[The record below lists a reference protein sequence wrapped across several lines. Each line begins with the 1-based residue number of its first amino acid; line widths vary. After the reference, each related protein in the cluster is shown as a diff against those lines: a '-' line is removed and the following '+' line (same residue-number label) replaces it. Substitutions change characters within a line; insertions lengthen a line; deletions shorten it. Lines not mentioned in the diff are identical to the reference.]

1 MNILMKDLFYI
12 YKNNGESIV
21 ALRGLNLAASTGE
34 CLVIKGPNGSGKST
48 LVKLLTGYFVPTAGQ
63 IIVDG
68 EDIAKLDPIK
78 LRREVISS
86 LDQRG
91 NLIKELT
98 VLENLELAYSLSEST
113 AVEYRSHAVGVLEEH
128 SLTQLANKLP
138 AELSASERQYVSL
151 LAALAT
157 KPKVLIADEPTGEL
171 DDKSAS
177 VIYKLLKSIIENT
190 IVILVT
196 HDSRAD
202 GYASRMVRIR
212 EGRISEEWAPGEPE
226 QSVLDEF
233 GWMRVKEIAH
243 EPPQRAVDRSRDDR
257 VILEVENLGL
267 SYGAKQ
273 IFESLNFVAHA
284 GQLIVL
290 DSTLSPGSGK
300 SSLLRILA
308 GLQSPTIGEVRIAGE
323 VANNLDRAA
332 MAVLRSEHLS
342 YLGQREGALEHLS
355 LAEYLGETEVDLGSA
370 LNQRSR
376 SPLSSFSGGERA
388 RIELTK
394 IIAEARPLL
403 LLDEPTSQMDDRRTL
418 ESIALLYKYLEQGGC
433 VVMST
438 RNEHLLGASD
448 QIIQLTRG
456 M

>member
-1 MNILMKDLFYI
+1 MNILIKDLFYI

-21 ALRGLNLAASTGE
+21 ALRGLHLVASTGE

-48 LVKLLTGYFVPTAGQ
+48 LVKLLTGYFAPTAGQ

-113 AVEYRSHAVGVLEEH
+113 AVEFRRHAIEVLEMH
-128 SLTQLANKLP
+128 ALTQLANKLP

-171 DDKSAS
+171 DDKSAA
-177 VIYKLLKSIIENT
+177 VIYILLKSIIEDT

-202 GYASRMVRIR
+202 EYASRIVRIR

-226 QSVLDEF
+226 QSVVDEF

-243 EPPQRAVDRSRDDR
+243 ELPQRVVDRSRDDR
-257 VILEVENLGL
+257 VVLEVKNLGL
-267 SYGAKQ
+267 SYGEKR
-273 IFESLNFVAHA
+273 IFDGLNFAAHA
-284 GQLIVL
+284 GELIVL
-290 DSTLSPGSGK
+290 DSTHSPGSGK

-308 GLQSPTIGEVRIAGE
+308 GLQSSTEGEVRIAGQ
-323 VANNLDRAA
+323 AINNLDRAA
-332 MAVLRSEHLS
+332 MAVVRSEQLS

-355 LAEYLGETEVDLGSA
+355 LTEYLDKTKVDLGNA
-370 LNQRSR
+370 LNQRSK

-394 IIAEARPLL
+394 LIAEARPLL

-418 ESIALLYKYLEQGGC
+418 ESIELLYSYLEQGGC

-438 RNEHLLGASD
+438 RNEHLLAAAD
-448 QIIQLTRG
+448 QIIQLTQGR
-456 M
+456 

>member
-1 MNILMKDLFYI
+1 MNILIKDLFYI

-21 ALRGLNLAASTGE
+21 ALRGLHLGANSGE

-68 EDIAKLDPIK
+68 EDIAKIDPIK

-98 VLENLELAYSLSEST
+98 VLDNLELAYSLSEVTS
-113 AVEYRSHAVGVLEEH
+113 VEYKEQAEEVLAKHE
-128 SLTQLANKLP
+128 LTHLATNLP
-138 AELSASERQYVSL
+138 AQLSASERQYVSL
-151 LAALAT
+151 LAAIAT
-157 KPKVLIADEPTGEL
+157 NPKVLIADEPTGEL
-171 DDKSAS
+171 DDKSAE
-177 VIYKLLKSIIENT
+177 VIYTLLKSITKNT

-202 GYASRMVRIR
+202 EYATRIVRIR
-212 EGRISEEWAPGEPE
+212 EGRISEEWAPGQPE
-226 QSVLDEF
+226 QSVVDEF

-243 EPPQRAVDRSRDDR
+243 EVPTRVVDQSLEKK
-257 VILEVENLGL
+257 VLLEVETLGL
-267 SYGAKQ
+267 SYGSKQ
-273 IFESLNFVAHA
+273 VFEGLSFA
-284 GQLIVL
+284 GRAGDLIVM
-290 DSTLSPGSGK
+290 DSTHSPGSGK

-308 GLQSPTIGEVRIAGE
+308 GVQSSTAGE
-323 VANNLDRAA
+323 IRLAGQSLSGLDRAA
-332 MAVLRSEHLS
+332 RATLRSESLS
-342 YLGQREGALEHLS
+342 YLGQRDGALEHLS
-355 LAEYLGETEVDLGSA
+355 LADYLDKTEVDLGSA
-370 LNQRSR
+370 FDQRGK

-403 LLDEPTSQMDDRRTL
+403 LLDEPTSQMDERRTL
-418 ESIALLYKYLEQGGC
+418 ESIGLLFKYLESGGA
-433 VVMST
+433 VVIST
-438 RNEHLLGASD
+438 RNEYLIKAAD
-448 QIIQLTRG
+448 QIIAL
-456 M
+456 

>member
-1 MNILMKDLFYI
+1 MNILIKDLFYI

-21 ALRGLNLAASTGE
+21 ALRGLNLLASTGE
-34 CLVIKGPNGSGKST
+34 CIVIKGPNGSGKST
-48 LVKLLTGYFVPTAGQ
+48 LVKLLTGYFAPTAGQ

-113 AVEYRSHAVGVLEEH
+113 AVDFRRNAIEVLEMH
-128 SLTQLANKLP
+128 ALTQLANKLP

-157 KPKVLIADEPTGEL
+157 KPNVLIADEPTGEL
-171 DDKSAS
+171 DDKSAA
-177 VIYKLLKSIIENT
+177 VIYRLLKSIIENT

-202 GYASRMVRIR
+202 EYASRIVRIR

-226 QSVLDEF
+226 QSVVDEF

-243 EPPQRAVDRSRDDR
+243 ELPQRVVDRSHDDR
-257 VILEVENLGL
+257 VVLEVKNLGL
-267 SYGAKQ
+267 SYGEKR
-273 IFESLNFVAHA
+273 IFEGLNFAAKA
-284 GQLIVL
+284 GELIVL
-290 DSTLSPGSGK
+290 DSTHSPGSGK
-300 SSLLRILA
+300 SSFLRILA
-308 GLQSPTIGEVRIAGE
+308 GLQSLTVGEVRIAGQ
-323 VANNLDRAA
+323 AINNLDRAA
-332 MAVLRSEHLS
+332 MAVVRSEQLS

-355 LAEYLGETEVDLGSA
+355 LSEYLDKTQVELGAA
-370 LNQRSR
+370 LNQRSK

-418 ESIALLYKYLEQGGC
+418 ESIALLYRYLEQGGC

-438 RNEHLLGASD
+438 RNNLLLESADRLVRISGG
-448 QIIQLTRG
+448 I
-456 M
+456 

>member
-1 MNILMKDLFYI
+1 MNILIKDLFYI

-21 ALRGLNLAASTGE
+21 ALRGLHLEANSGE

-48 LVKLLTGYFVPTAGQ
+48 LVKLLTGYYLPTAGQ

-98 VLENLELAYSLSEST
+98 VLENLELAYSLSEAT
-113 AVEYRSHAVGVLEEH
+113 ALEYKGQAEEVLAKHE
-128 SLTQLANKLP
+128 LTHLATKLP
-138 AELSASERQYVSL
+138 AQLSASERQYVSL
-151 LAALAT
+151 LAAIAT
-157 KPKVLIADEPTGEL
+157 NPKVLIADEPTGEL
-171 DDKSAS
+171 DDKSAE
-177 VIYKLLKSIIENT
+177 VIYKLLQSITEKT

-202 GYASRMVRIR
+202 EYATRIIRIR
-212 EGRISEEWAPGEPE
+212 EGRISEEWAPGQPE
-226 QSVLDEF
+226 QSVVDEF

-243 EPPQRAVDRSRDDR
+243 EVPTRGV
-257 VILEVENLGL
+257 LEVGSDGHAILGVKDLGL
-267 SYGAKQ
+267 SYGSKRVFAG
-273 IFESLNFVAHA
+273 LNFVAHA
-284 GQLIVL
+284 GELLVL
-290 DSTLSPGSGK
+290 DSTHSPGSGK

-308 GLQSPTIGEVRIAGE
+308 GVQGFSEGELKIAGQPLGE
-323 VANNLDRAA
+323 LDRAGRA
-332 MAVLRSEHLS
+332 QLRSQNLS
-342 YLGQREGALEHLS
+342 YLGQRDGALEHLS
-355 LAEYLGETEVDLGSA
+355 LADYLDKTEVDLGSA
-370 LNQRSR
+370 LDQRGK

-403 LLDEPTSQMDDRRTL
+403 LLDEPTSQMDERRTL
-418 ESIALLYKYLEQGGC
+418 ESIGLLFKYLESGGA
-433 VVMST
+433 VVIST
-438 RNEHLLGASD
+438 RNEYLIKAAD
-448 QIIQLTRG
+448 QIIAL
-456 M
+456 